1 MSSKPNK
8 SAAGFKQKLK
18 GLLHPHRQME
28 QKMDD
33 INAQLHQLVSIVSMM
48 NATLHQLIS
57 IGSMKYSLP
66 PIPPR
71 KFQIRVAGDYT
82 WSFFNQ
88 GKDMFHD
95 LDDLLRDHGLS
106 IFDFTSI
113 LDFGCGC
120 GRFLI
125 PMSLMMDPKKLSGT
139 DIDAQAIQWLRRYYP
154 CFKDL
159 DVNGCAPPTKYAD
172 GAFDFVYS
180 VSIFTH
186 LPEEMQHVWL
196 KELSRI
202 IKPGGYGIFTTH
214 GEDFFQNLPETAL
227 KELMEKGFYYWV
239 GNKTDGLPDFYRTSF
254 HTHEY
259 IKREWARYFDVIDIR
274 KKVIGEDHDAVLVR
288 TRQ

>member
-1 MSSKPNK
+1 MSSKSNT
-8 SAAGFKQKLK
+8 SAVGFKQKLK
-18 GLLHPHRQME
+18 NLLHPHRQME
-28 QKMDD
+28 QKLDD
-33 INAQLHQLVSIVSMM
+33 INNQLHQLVSIVSMM
-48 NATLHQLIS
+48 NTSLHQFIS

-66 PIPPR
+66 PIPPG
-71 KFQIRVAGDYT
+71 KLQIRVAGDYT
-82 WSFFNQ
+82 AGFFSY

-95 LDDLLRDHGLS
+95 LDDLLRDHGVG

-125 PMSLMMDPKKLSGT
+125 PMSLLMDPKKLSGT
-139 DIDAQAIQWLRRYYP
+139 DIDARAIQWLRRNYP

-159 DVNGCAPPTKYAD
+159 DVNGSAPPTKYAD

-196 KELSRI
+196 RELSRI

-214 GEDFFQNLPETAL
+214 GENHFHHLPEAAR
-227 KELMEKGFYYWV
+227 KKLMEKGFYYWV
-239 GNKTDGLPDFYRTSF
+239 GDKTDGLPDFYQTSF

-259 IKREWARYFDVIDIR
+259 IKREWARYFDVVAIR
-274 KKVIGEDHDAVLVR
+274 EKGMGDNQDAVLVKN
-288 TRQ
+288 RQ